1 MEILFLIARIIVG
14 VYFLD
19 NASHHF
25 FQLNMVSG
33 FAKSRGVP
41 APKVAVLG
49 AGVLLFIGGLSIL
62 SGYRPIIGV
71 ISLVMFFI
79 PVTFTMHTFWKIEDP
94 TARMAERINFTKN
107 LALMGSIIMF
117 LMIPRPWPFSIF

>member
-1 MEILFLIARIIVG
+1 MEIIFLIARIIVG

-62 SGYRPIIGV
+62 SGYRPTIGV
-71 ISLVMFFI
+71 IFLVMFFL
-79 PVTFTMHTFWKIEDP
+79 PVTFTIHTFWEIEDP
-94 TARMAERINFTKN
+94 AARMVERINFTKN
-107 LALMGSIIMF
+107 LALMGSVIMF
-117 LMIPRPWPFSIF
+117 LLIPRPWPFSIF